1 MTYLSLNIT
10 PSMQAP
16 NSTIQERSVTETEG
30 RIFSKNHIEEIPPFF
45 TKIRNEDVHDNVCM
59 CVYFLVAFLF
69 VFF

>member
-30 RIFSKNHIEEIPPFF
+30 RIFSKNHIEETPPFF
-45 TKIRNEDVHDNVCM
+45 TKI
-59 CVYFLVAFLF
+59 
-69 VFF
+69 